1 MLIIYNLSDHL
12 QLKPLTPQQLYA
24 ATRQP
29 VMSVK
34 GLPHQAE
41 LTTMTTGR
49 NAAWPS
55 CPHPPDGHLP
65 TAPQRRSKAEQIIDA
80 APYHN
85 SQVVLSAY
93 SAGRMELCPTQPRM
107 INGNALC
114 ALRSVS

>member
-1 MLIIYNLSDHL
+1 MSRNFFDPSPEQQDIVLIDA
-12 QLKPLTPQQLYA
+12 LTL
-24 ATRQP
+24 R
-29 VMSVK
+29 
-34 GLPHQAE
+34 
-41 LTTMTTGR
+41 
-49 NAAWPS
+49 
-55 CPHPPDGHLP
+55 
-65 TAPQRRSKAEQIIDA
+65 KAEQIIDA